1 MTSTLLAIPIL
12 GSLLI
17 LQTAVFSQLPLLRG
31 TTDLVMV
38 AIIAWSL
45 QKSVKTAWQWGII
58 GGLLVS
64 LSTALPFGLPII
76 GYLLVVGMALLLRQR
91 VWQVPILAMFVAT
104 FLGTLITQALTVFVL
119 QFTGT
124 PLAWLESVNMI
135 TLPSM
140 LLNLVVAIP
149 AYALLGDLA
158 RWLYPEELVV

>member
-76 GYLLVVGMALLLRQR
+76 SYLLVIGMALLLRQR

-104 FLGTLITQALTVFVL
+104 FLGTLITQSLAILVL
-119 QFTGT
+119 RFTGT

>member
-1 MTSTLLAIPIL
+1 MATLIAIPIL
-12 GSLLI
+12 GALLI
-17 LQTAVFSQLPLLRG
+17 LQTAILSQVPLLRG

-64 LSTALPFGLPII
+64 IVTALPFGLPII
-76 GYLLVVGMALLLRQR
+76 SYLLVVGIALLLRQR

-104 FLGTLITQALTVFVL
+104 FLGTLITQTMAIAVL
-119 QFTGT
+119 RFTGT

-149 AYALLGDLA
+149 AFALFGDLA